1 MGLLATASV
10 AIDGRKGT
18 VRLSE
23 GGDSDHRIDATLSL
37 PPFHDGNLI
46 GRLALSLCE
55 VFGSPSSRLFIKR
68 TGHSMLIDSNWV
80 AKILIAMGVVSF
92 FQVFPDGY
100 SSIRRSFVSRRLGD
114 CRAATV

>member
-68 TGHSMLIDSNWV
+68 TGHSMLIDSNWGGEDFV
-80 AKILIAMGVVSF
+80 MGVVSF

-100 SSIRRSFVSRRLGD
+100 SSTRRYFVSRRLGD
-114 CRAATV
+114 CRTATV